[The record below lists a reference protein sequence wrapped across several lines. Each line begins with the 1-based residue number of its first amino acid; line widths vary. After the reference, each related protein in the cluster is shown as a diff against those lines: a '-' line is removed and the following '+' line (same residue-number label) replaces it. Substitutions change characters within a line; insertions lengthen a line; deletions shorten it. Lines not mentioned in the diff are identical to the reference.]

1 MKKILMA
8 LIICLAVFTLFSCKN
23 EVKEPAPVV
32 KPEEPAPEVKPE
44 PAGEYVT
51 FKVTEDSYDL
61 LCEYLVDEYGMK
73 LSDLPSYEE
82 YLEIEYDGVYISSI
96 TILFYRNGAMTVSVG
111 GEVIDTYE
119 YTIDEDNCLIVDGY
133 WIGDFSPDG
142 DFLLL
147 EMGEGEVYV
156 LEIV

>member
-32 KPEEPAPEVKPE
+32 KPEEPA
-44 PAGEYVT
+44 GEYVT

-61 LCEYLVDEYGMK
+61 LCEYLVYEYGMK

-96 TILFYRNGAMTVSVG
+96 TILFYSNGVMTVSVG

-119 YTIDEDNCLIVDGY
+119 YTIDEDYCLIVDGY